1 MTGSMRSL
9 RIEIK
14 WLRIISSIAAD
25 RLHAEPEDR
34 NNDAM
39 GIIDKGM
46 NDRLHAE
53 PEDRNHPQN
62 PCLYTANQD
71 RLHAEPE
78 DRNITPKADAVTSV
92 RQTPCGA

>member
-1 MTGSMRSL
+1 MRSL
-9 RIEIK
+9 RIEIEQEMTENQK
-14 WLRIISSIAAD
+14 SLD

-53 PEDRNHPQN
+53 PEDRNWE
-62 PCLYTANQD
+62 YTIND
-71 RLHAEPE
+71 RE
-78 DRNITPKADAVTSV
+78 
-92 RQTPCGA
+92 